1 MNEFKGKVKAA
12 VRRFTEEF
20 KRDAV
25 RLAVAEKYLM
35 AIAASMPR
43 VNASR

>member
-25 RLAVAEKYLM
+25 RVNSSSQSVRHSS
-35 AIAASMPR
+35 ASLGPR
-43 VNASR
+43 HDVL